1 MTVLKTPLIAVF
13 PCFCAGLIMGLLFP
27 SEFYLAPTIAVGAFA
42 LWASYKSKGFVTD
55 LLILL
60 LCVLI
65 GAQRM
70 SANFQNMEDKTN
82 STSFIEEKL
91 SRISERLESR
101 LHAAG
106 LRGDEMSLT
115 SALVLGKR
123 EGLNSELKTKFR
135 QVGASHLLALSGM
148 HLGVIYGLL
157 CVICIRWVRFSPFR
171 WIALPLLICGL
182 WTYTLLTGMPASL
195 IRASSMLSLVCLG
208 ILLFRTPPLLHT
220 LTLSATL
227 MLFANPSLLT
237 DIGFQ
242 LSFLAVLFI
251 ALAYSPFH
259 SLFHSWPIMVRW
271 PARMLLLSLSAQIGT
286 LPLSAYYF
294 HTLPL
299 SGPIISLILIPI
311 TTALIYGGLFT
322 LILPIPLFASFTTL
336 CVQAEL
342 WVLDFWMNLFPHS
355 LWDNLHPSPLSVM
368 LIYIAM
374 LAGFTR
380 LYKMS
385 SDTGK
390 THQSVE

>member
-1 MTVLKTPLIAVF
+1 MTALKTPLVALF
-13 PCFCAGLIMGLLFP
+13 PCFCTGLIIGHLFP

-60 LCVLI
+60 SCVLI

-70 SANFQNMEDKTN
+70 STSLQNMEDEIV
-82 STSFIEEKL
+82 STSFIEKKF
-91 SRISERLESR
+91 SSISEQLEAR
-101 LHAAG
+101 LHEAG
-106 LRGDEMSLT
+106 LQGDEMSLT

-123 EGLNSELKTKFR
+123 EGLSPELKTKFR

-148 HLGVIYGLL
+148 HLGIIYGLL
-157 CVICIRWVRFSPFR
+157 CIICIRWVRFSPFR

-208 ILLFRTPPLLHT
+208 TLLFRSPPLLHT

-251 ALAYSPFH
+251 ALAYSPLH
-259 SLFHSWPIMVRW
+259 SLFHSWPFIVKW
-271 PARMLLLSLSAQIGT
+271 PTRMLLLSLSAQIGT

-299 SGPIISLILIPI
+299 SGPIVSLFLIPT

-322 LILPIPLFASFTTL
+322 LILPISFFSSLTRL

-342 WVLDFWMNLFPHS
+342 WILDFWMDLFPYS
-355 LWDNLHPSPLSVM
+355 LWNNLRPSLLGVI
-368 LIYIAM
+368 LIYIVL

-380 LYKMS
+380 LYKQA
-385 SDTGK
+385 SDIRAIL
-390 THQSVE
+390 

>member
-1 MTVLKTPLIAVF
+1 MTALKTPLIAVF

-70 SANFQNMEDKTN
+70 STSLQNMGDKTAT
-82 STSFIEEKL
+82 TSCIEEMF
-91 SRISERLESR
+91 SGISMQLESR
-101 LHAAG
+101 LHEAG
-106 LRGDEMSLT
+106 LQGDEMSLT

-123 EGLNSELKTKFR
+123 EGLSPGLKTKFR

-148 HLGVIYGLL
+148 HLGIIYGLL

-208 ILLFRTPPLLHT
+208 ILFFRTPPLLHT

-259 SLFHSWPIMVRW
+259 SLFHSWPILARW
-271 PARMLLLSLSAQIGT
+271 PAQMLLLSLSAQIGT

-311 TTALIYGGLFT
+311 TTSLIYGGLFT
-322 LILPIPLFASFTTL
+322 LVFPVPLFASFTGW

-342 WVLDFWMNLFPHS
+342 WMLDFWMNLFPSS
-355 LWDNLHPSPLSVM
+355 LWNNLYPSLPSVI
-368 LIYIAM
+368 LIYIVM
-374 LAGFTR
+374 LAGFAR